1 MKKKVQ
7 KNQEKILV
15 TGGSG
20 FIGSN
25 LINYLLK
32 LQRFKILNLDKLT
45 YASNKKF
52 INSNSKNYIFKKIDI
67 CNIKNLQ
74 KAIITFKPSKIIHL
88 AAESHVDRSIK
99 NRNNFIKTNFLGT
112 FNMAELSLSY
122 WQNLDKHKKKKF
134 KFLYVSTDEVYGDN
148 YGYKNPFTEDH
159 KFETSSAYSA
169 TKAGAE
175 LLVLSYFKTFGL
187 PIIISRSSNN
197 FGFNQNREKFI
208 PMIVY
213 SIFNSKSVGLYGD
226 GMQIRNWIYVED
238 NIIAMV
244 KLLFKGKVGEAYNI
258 SGKNSLKNYEIVNLI
273 YNYMYKKKYFK
284 KKVLDKKRI
293 IKYIPDRLGHDK
305 KYAISSKKIY
315 NDIKWQPVMNFK
327 KMLYFTI
334 DKLIEKE
341 IKK

>member
-1 MKKKVQ
+1 
-7 KNQEKILV
+7 
-15 TGGSG
+15 
-20 FIGSN
+20 
-25 LINYLLK
+25 
-32 LQRFKILNLDKLT
+32 
-45 YASNKKF
+45 
-52 INSNSKNYIFKKIDI
+52 
-67 CNIKNLQ
+67 
-74 KAIITFKPSKIIHL
+74 
-88 AAESHVDRSIK
+88 
-99 NRNNFIKTNFLGT
+99 
-112 FNMAELSLSY
+112 
-122 WQNLDKHKKKKF
+122 
-134 KFLYVSTDEVYGDN
+134 
-148 YGYKNPFTEDH
+148 
-159 KFETSSAYSA
+159 
-169 TKAGAE
+169 
-175 LLVLSYFKTFGL
+175 
-187 PIIISRSSNN
+187 
-197 FGFNQNREKFI
+197 
-208 PMIVY
+208 MIVY

-341 IKK
+341 IKKWRVL